1 MTVTI
6 KGINNLTNKLNKL
19 DNIKAKKAVDEV
31 AKIVEKGLRDE
42 ASNFSTNS
50 NLIREVEA
58 REYGNT
64 NYYVDVGLKNEYV
77 DWELWKH
84 LYFHHYGYNQKAWG
98 HDTDIF
104 TNKYQFWFTNAINN
118 MDQQTLKEL
127 KKKLRE
133 EIRKAIK

>member
-84 LYFHHYGYNQKAWG
+84 LMYRCFMWRHILKNYFNSVELLTIMLRTIPSQAL
-98 HDTDIF
+98 T
-104 TNKYQFWFTNAINN
+104 
-118 MDQQTLKEL
+118 TL
-127 KKKLRE
+127 
-133 EIRKAIK
+133 RKV

>member
-1 MTVTI
+1 MGVA
-6 KGINNLTNKLNKL
+6 NLY
-19 DNIKAKKAVDEV
+19 
-31 AKIVEKGLRDE
+31 
-42 ASNFSTNS
+42 
-50 NLIREVEA
+50 
-58 REYGNT
+58 EYF
-64 NYYVDVGLKNEYV
+64 V
-77 DWELWKH
+77 
-84 LYFHHYGYNQKAWG
+84 YFHHYGYNQKAWG